1 MKILSIERTPN
12 PNAMRVVLST
22 ELPSGTS
29 YNYKKSDVETAS
41 EPHASLLKI
50 EGLQGIYHVMNF
62 MAIEKSVDSEWD
74 QILEEVKSVLPMN

>member
-1 MKILSIERTPN
+1 MKIQSIERTPN
-12 PNAMRVVLST
+12 PNSMRVVLST

-29 YNYKKSDVETAS
+29 YNYTKKDVQTAS

-62 MAIEKSVDSEWD
+62 MAIEKSAESDWD
-74 QILEEVKSVLPMN
+74 QILEEVKSVLPAN